1 MNVIL
6 GIDHGT
12 TRTKVLALDS
22 EMRVVAQFASELP
35 QIYPQPGWVEQRP
48 TDILR
53 ITGEAIAGCL
63 GALPAGAT
71 VSAVGLAN
79 QGETV
84 VVWDRRTGEPVYNAI
99 VWQDRRTADECA
111 ALTRAGAGER
121 VHQLTGLYL
130 DPYFSATKIRWIL
143 DHIPGGRRRAEAGD
157 LLIGTT
163 DSWLLWNLSHHQ
175 LHCTDVTTASRTLLF
190 NLHTLSWDAEL
201 LDLFGIPSA
210 GLAKI
215 HGCADPVGDIFLYD
229 RADPVP
235 VMGLMVDQQAALFGH
250 ACLME
255 GMAKV
260 TYGTGTFALMNVGRT
275 PKLSSQGLVT
285 TVAWDVPGERAYA
298 FDGGIYTT
306 GAAVQW
312 LAEGLGI
319 LPTVEESARIA
330 QSVPDNGGVFL
341 VPALAGLAAPFWDT
355 GARGLM
361 IGMTRATTRAH
372 IVRAALE
379 GIAFRVRDVLTA
391 MQADAEIPIRML
403 RVDGGPAQNSFLM
416 QFQSDILNVPI
427 QVAATG
433 ETTARGVGLLAGL
446 GLGWWTWQDILQ
458 SWQAAAVY
466 EPAMQEDQRAALYLR
481 WQGAVQRARGWDA

>member
-12 TRTKVLALDS
+12 TRTKVLALDP

-48 TDILR
+48 AEILR
-53 ITGEAIAGCL
+53 VTTEAIAGCL
-63 GALPAGAT
+63 GALPASAT

-111 ALTRAGAGER
+111 ALAQAGAGER

-143 DHIPGGRRRAEAGD
+143 EHIPEGRRRAEAGD

-163 DSWLLWNLSHHQ
+163 DTWLLWNLSHRQ
-175 LHCTDVTTASRTLLF
+175 LHYTDVTTASRTLLF
-190 NLHTLSWDAEL
+190 NLSTLSWDAEL
-201 LDLFGIPSA
+201 LDLFGIPPA
-210 GLAKI
+210 GLAQVS
-215 HGCADPVGDIFLYD
+215 GCADATGDIFLPG
-229 RADPVP
+229 RAAPVP

-250 ACLME
+250 ACLTE

-260 TYGTGTFALMNVGRT
+260 TYGTGTFALMNLGRT

-312 LAEGLGI
+312 LVEGLGI
-319 LPTVEESARIA
+319 LSAVEESSRIA

-372 IVRAALE
+372 IVRATLE

-391 MQADAEIPIRML
+391 MQTDAEIPIRML

-433 ETTARGVGLLAGL
+433 ETTARGAGLLAGL
-446 GLGWWTWQDILQ
+446 GFGWWTLQDISQ
-458 SWQAAAVY
+458 SWRAAAIY
-466 EPAMQEDQRAALYLR
+466 EPAMDEDQRAVLYMR
-481 WQGAVQRARGWDA
+481 WQDAVQRARGWDA